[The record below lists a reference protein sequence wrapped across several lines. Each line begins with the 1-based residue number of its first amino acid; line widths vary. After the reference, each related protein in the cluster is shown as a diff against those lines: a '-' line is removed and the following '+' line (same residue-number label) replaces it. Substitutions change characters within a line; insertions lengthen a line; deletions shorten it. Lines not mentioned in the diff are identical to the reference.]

1 MKHRWIIGFIGIC
14 IIITAMI
21 FWMTPW
27 PTQNTSLQNN
37 GATQQSIVSQSAY
50 FAGGCFWCME
60 GIFEAQDWVIQA
72 GVWYIWGTSET
83 ANYTQVASGQTQHRE
98 WVRVIYDPKVIT
110 YSTLLELFWTQI
122 DPTDPD
128 GQFADKWFQYTT
140 AIYYGNV
147 EEQELALASKQSL
160 QKSGKFETD
169 IVTQILPA
177 SEFFEAEEY
186 HQDYYKKSALRYKL
200 YKKWSGRED
209 FIEQNWKDRIAEINE
224 QTYSED
230 ALRSQLTPLQYEV
243 TQNDATERAFDN
255 AYWDNKDEGIYV
267 DIIDGTALYSSLDKY
282 DSGTGWPSFSRAID
296 EDVITY
302 HVDTQLFRERIEAR
316 STSSDAHLW
325 HIFNDG
331 PIEQGG
337 KRHCL
342 NSASLKFVPVTEL
355 EAQWYERYLEL
366 F

>member
-1 MKHRWIIGFIGIC
+1 MKHTGMIGLIGIF

-21 FWMTPW
+21 FWTSPW
-27 PTQNTSLQNN
+27 QSQTSSMKDSPTWDPS
-37 GATQQSIVSQSAY
+37 SYKYVS

-60 GIFEAQDWVIQA
+60 GIFEAQQWVIEA
-72 GVWYIWGTSET
+72 RVWYIGGAKET
-83 ANYTQVASGQTQHRE
+83 ANYTAVSSGNTKHRE
-98 WVRVIYDPKVIT
+98 WVRVTYDPNEIDFA
-110 YSTLLELFWTQI
+110 TLLELFWTQI

-128 GQFADKWFQYTT
+128 GQFADRGYHYTT
-140 AIYYGNV
+140 AIYYDGD
-147 EEQELALASKQSL
+147 EEKMFAQISKDKL
-160 QKSGKFETD
+160 QNSWKFETD
-169 IVTQILPA
+169 IATLILPLT
-177 SEFFEAEEY
+177 EFFEAESY

-209 FIEQNWKDRIAEINE
+209 FIEQNWKDRITEINE

-230 ALRSQLTPLQYEV
+230 ALRARLTPLQYEV

-255 AYWDNKDEGIYV
+255 EYWDNKDQGIYV
-267 DIIDGTALYSSLDKY
+267 DIIDGTALYSSLNKY

-296 EDVITY
+296 DDVITR
-302 HVDTQLFRERIEAR
+302 HVDTRLFRERIEAR
-316 STSSDAHLW
+316 SSSSDAHLW

-342 NSASLKFVPVTEL
+342 NSASLRFVPL
-355 EAQWYERYLEL
+355 ESLEEEGYGEYLEL